1 LVVLYDNRH
10 ERASRTVPPRYDF
23 RLEDLRAFHLVRA
36 HCQACG
42 HKAIIPNTAL
52 QQGQPGYTRLT
63 SLQRRLRCRRC
74 GVRGKALLEMEFRP
88 RD

>member
-1 LVVLYDNRH
+1 MVGTNGQVG
-10 ERASRTVPPRYDF
+10 TVPPRYDF

-42 HKAIIPNTAL
+42 HKGIIANAAL
-52 QQGQPGYTRLT
+52 QQDRPGYTRLT

-74 GVRGKALLEMEFRP
+74 GVRGKALLEMEFQP

>member
-1 LVVLYDNRH
+1 V
-10 ERASRTVPPRYDF
+10 SPRYDF

-42 HKAIIPNTAL
+42 HKAIVPNEAL
-52 QQGQPGYTRLT
+52 LQGQPGCTRLT

-74 GVRGKALLEMEFRP
+74 GAKGKALLEMEFQP